1 MAQQLTSAPGRGGGE
16 HFAPGL
22 TLGEARARLFAL
34 GGLGEDG
41 GYGDTWVVLKL
52 WRIPLAF
59 PNTDGRRRAVRFH
72 DLHHVLTEYP
82 TTWRGEF
89 EIAAW
94 EVAGGVRRFWVAW
107 LLDLLG
113 FACGLVVCPR
123 AVYRAFVRGR
133 HSTNLYGDE
142 WDDSILGRR
151 VGEMRRRLRLDEEDG
166 RTTGDDKV
174 SFAFWAAA
182 SAAAYVAAG
191 ACLLAPAL
199 ALSAALW
206 LYLAR

>member
-1 MAQQLTSAPGRGGGE
+1 MAQQMTSATGE
-16 HFAPGL
+16 RFAPGL

-41 GYGDTWVVLKL
+41 GYGDAWVVLKL

-94 EVAGGVRRFWVAW
+94 EVAGGIRRYWVAW

-113 FACGLVVCPR
+113 FACGLVVYPR
-123 AVYRAFVRGR
+123 ATYRAFVRGR
-133 HSTNLYGDE
+133 HSTNLYGYE
-142 WDDSILGRR
+142 WDESILARR
-151 VGEMRRRLRLDEEDG
+151 VGEVRRRLGLDEG
-166 RTTGDDKV
+166 TAAATRDDKV
-174 SFAFWAAA
+174 SFALWAAA
-182 SAAAYVAAG
+182 SAAAYVATG
-191 ACLLAPAL
+191 AVMLAPAL
-199 ALSAALW
+199 ALAAALW